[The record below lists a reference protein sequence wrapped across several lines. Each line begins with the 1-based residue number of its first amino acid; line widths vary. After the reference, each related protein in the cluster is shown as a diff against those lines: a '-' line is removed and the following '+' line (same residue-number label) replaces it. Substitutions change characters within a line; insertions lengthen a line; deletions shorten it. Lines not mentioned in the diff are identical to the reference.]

1 MWCWK
6 ITARRRADESTQ
18 QTETQTRRWRRKTEN
33 ARDGALREEPR
44 PSGGAV
50 ASGEKTQTAARLW
63 KNLSAVAARLKE
75 KPNPAARFQ
84 EKLVPHNPRAAER
97 KSKRKSAAAAGRKS
111 RTSGGAVTGRNSAD
125 ALRERTEDR
134 NPSARRKSPVAAR
147 FRQLVILRRMKRAG
161 PQRARDR
168 TEMRPQD
175 PEEINTK

>member
-44 PSGGAV
+44 PSGGTV

-75 KPNPAARFQ
+75 KPNPAARF
-84 EKLVPHNPRAAER
+84 
-97 KSKRKSAAAAGRKS
+97 
-111 RTSGGAVTGRNSAD
+111 
-125 ALRERTEDR
+125 
-134 NPSARRKSPVAAR
+134 
-147 FRQLVILRRMKRAG
+147 
-161 PQRARDR
+161 
-168 TEMRPQD
+168 
-175 PEEINTK
+175 

>member
-33 ARDGALREEPR
+33 ARDGALREE
-44 PSGGAV
+44 
-50 ASGEKTQTAARLW
+50 KTQTAARLR
-63 KNLSAVAARLKE
+63 KNLSAAAACLKE
-75 KPNPAARFQ
+75 KPNPAARFR
-84 EKLVPHNPRAAER
+84 EKLVPYNPRAAER

-111 RTSGGAVTGRNSAD
+111 RMSGGAVTGRNSAD

-147 FRQLVILRRMKRAG
+147 FRQLVIQRRMKRAE
-161 PQRARDR
+161 PQHARDR